1 MDSSLGGPPTAA
13 DYANSAAG
21 DNREKL
27 KVLEKEVRRLTELS
41 DLQTKLIF
49 TLASVLRKGLSSGCA
64 EQRAITD
71 QMQELRGSIKE
82 HLRAEA
88 ALQRKL
94 QEMRDRD
101 PMEAMRDAFADI
113 VDVEDA

>member
-1 MDSSLGGPPTAA
+1 MSGGIGGPPTSG
-13 DYANSAAG
+13 DYAHAAVG
-21 DNREKL
+21 DIRVL
-27 KVLEKEVRRLTELS
+27 VGALEKEVKRLTELT

-64 EQRAITD
+64 EARAITD
-71 QMQELRGSIKE
+71 QMQELRGSIQE

-101 PMEAMRDAFADI
+101 PMEAMKDAFAGI
-113 VDVEDA
+113 QDVED